1 MHDPLFDGPGRFW
14 RGNLHGHSDRSDGAL
29 PPEEVCRRYRAQGYD
44 FIAVTDHFVGLYGY
58 PVTDTTACHD
68 DRFTTL
74 PGAELHAGAQ
84 ENGTIWHILA
94 VGLPDGFAPSHSP
107 GFDPVPGQETGPE
120 IARRARAAGAFVAI
134 AHPHWS
140 GLTAADM
147 RSIDAAHAVEAYNH
161 GCAVGADRGD
171 GFHALE
177 TLLNDGRRLGLIAA
191 DDSHFNDFDGF
202 GGWVMVRAVDN
213 APDTLLAALKAGR
226 YYSTQG
232 PEFRLIRWHDDRVE
246 VETSAVARIIVQG
259 AGVATA
265 VAIGTSM
272 TRTGIDIRRLA
283 ESPWLRI
290 TIADAAGRRA
300 WTNPVWRD

>member
-1 MHDPLFDGPGRFW
+1 MEFSLWQFSSCDL
-14 RGNLHGHSDRSDGAL
+14 L
-29 PPEEVCRRYRAQGYD
+29 RR
-44 FIAVTDHFVGLYGY
+44 
-58 PVTDTTACHD
+58 TTAD
-68 DRFTTL
+68 FSEEIPSEGSNQRFRL
-74 PGAELHAGAQ
+74 IHEL
-84 ENGTIWHILA
+84 
-94 VGLPDGFAPSHSP
+94 V
-107 GFDPVPGQETGPE
+107 
-120 IARRARAAGAFVAI
+120 
-134 AHPHWS
+134 
-140 GLTAADM
+140 
-147 RSIDAAHAVEAYNH
+147 H